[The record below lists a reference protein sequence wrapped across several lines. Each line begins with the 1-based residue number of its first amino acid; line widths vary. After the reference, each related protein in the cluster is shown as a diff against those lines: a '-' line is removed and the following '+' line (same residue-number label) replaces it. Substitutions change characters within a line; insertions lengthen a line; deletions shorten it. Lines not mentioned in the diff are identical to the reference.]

1 MAAAAPQSETANDRD
16 ARAANANPHHELPGR
31 CELLVLGQL
40 FEIVESLNLDRD
52 ADALVIP
59 LLKKL
64 GLEGIELVLRSNR
77 DDLAALARRG
87 RLGRGRAAVG
97 LGDHGLP

>member
-1 MAAAAPQSETANDRD
+1 
-16 ARAANANPHHELPGR
+16 
-31 CELLVLGQL
+31 
-40 FEIVESLNLDRD
+40 
-52 ADALVIP
+52 
-59 LLKKL
+59 
-64 GLEGIELVLRSNR
+64 VLRSNR